1 VARLFL
7 FSLGD
12 DEMSQ
17 KLFRAAAMALWG
29 SQYRSEAVRQLGL
42 ALRTVM
48 RWDAGKTSIPQ
59 SAWEGLAE
67 LLIKRKKRIDR
78 VLAKLPVSL

>member
-1 VARLFL
+1 MARLFL

-29 SQYRSEAVRQLGL
+29 SQYRSEAARQFGL

-48 RWDAGKTSIPQ
+48 RWDRGQTAI
-59 SAWEGLAE
+59 L
-67 LLIKRKKRIDR
+67 
-78 VLAKLPVSL
+78 